1 LIKDTFE
8 LELLTDPKLLPELET
23 FIQKIL
29 KQLKVD
35 KDKRTGI
42 LLAVAE
48 GSTNAMMHGNKWNK
62 DKKIYVTVKID
73 SGKLIIKIKDEGTG
87 FNPDAVP
94 DPTSPE
100 NILKDSGRGLFIMRT
115 YVDEVKYN
123 FTPEGTELIITSNY

>member
-1 LIKDTFE
+1 MIKDTFE